1 MVIERQLFEFA
12 ENGYPSLRF
21 PSMLKKNTHEH
32 WTRVTRSNPSWVSD
46 SSKQVWS
53 SVVPRVF
60 SLCSMAAAG
69 EKTLAHSRNHVTDS
83 STDSGNFFKIAA
95 KIKSE
100 RIWVQGLETGE
111 KQTKWRQRQTRKK
124 LKICKNAL
132 KGHRNTAEWYILF
145 SVPWPSLVLS
155 LNVLAYTA
163 LYNCLQLNFST
174 PASFHCFLFFCL
186 LWVSKVPFS
195 SFVKGGAFSNRE
207 RSLFHARNFK
217 NGPLKPGNCLS
228 WRSKLCHPNSTWEFI
243 DSQTEAFINYRQLC
257 YRPS

>member
-1 MVIERQLFEFA
+1 MF
-12 ENGYPSLRF
+12 
-21 PSMLKKNTHEH
+21 KKNTYEH

-46 SSKQVWS
+46 TSKQVWS

-69 EKTLAHSRNHVTDS
+69 EKTLAHGRNHVTDS

-155 LNVLAYTA
+155 LNVLAYSA

-186 LWVSKVPFS
+186 LWVSKVQFS

-207 RSLFHARNFK
+207 RNLFHARNFK
-217 NGPLKPGNCLS
+217 NGPLKPGNFSVMTLKTLPSEFHLRIYWFADRSFYKLS
-228 WRSKLCHPNSTWEFI
+228 SVMLQTFI
-243 DSQTEAFINYRQLC
+243 KVSDYCFSICKHFDWTL
-257 YRPS
+257 

>member
-1 MVIERQLFEFA
+1 
-12 ENGYPSLRF
+12 
-21 PSMLKKNTHEH
+21 MLKKNIHEH
-32 WTRVTRSNPSWVSD
+32 WTRVTRSNPLWVSD
-46 SSKQVWS
+46 TSKQVWS
-53 SVVPRVF
+53 SDDPRVF

-69 EKTLAHSRNHVTDS
+69 EKTLAHSRNL
-83 STDSGNFFKIAA
+83 FKIAA

-100 RIWVQGLETGE
+100 RIWVRGLETGE

-174 PASFHCFLFFCL
+174 PASFRCFLFFCN
-186 LWVSKVPFS
+186 SHTE
-195 SFVKGGAFSNRE
+195 NT
-207 RSLFHARNFK
+207 FK
-217 NGPLKPGNCLS
+217 S
-228 WRSKLCHPNSTWEFI
+228 
-243 DSQTEAFINYRQLC
+243 
-257 YRPS
+257 

>member
-1 MVIERQLFEFA
+1 
-12 ENGYPSLRF
+12 
-21 PSMLKKNTHEH
+21 MLKKNTHEH
-32 WTRVTRSNPSWVSD
+32 WTRATRSNPSWVSD
-46 SSKQVWS
+46 TCKQVWS

-83 STDSGNFFKIAA
+83 STDSGIFFKIAA

-163 LYNCLQLNFST
+163 LYNCLRIYNLISRRRPLFIVFFFFAYSECQRFR
-174 PASFHCFLFFCL
+174 FL
-186 LWVSKVPFS
+186 
-195 SFVKGGAFSNRE
+195 
-207 RSLFHARNFK
+207 
-217 NGPLKPGNCLS
+217 LS
-228 WRSKLCHPNSTWEFI
+228 WKGEPSLTVSAVYFMLGISRTDLWSQGIFCHDAQNSALRIPPENSNLLIRRQKL
-243 DSQTEAFINYRQLC
+243 L
-257 YRPS
+257 

>member
-1 MVIERQLFEFA
+1 
-12 ENGYPSLRF
+12 
-21 PSMLKKNTHEH
+21 MLKKNTHEH

-46 SSKQVWS
+46 TSKQVWS

-60 SLCSMAAAG
+60 SFCSMAAAG

-174 PASFHCFLFFCL
+174 PASFHCFLFFL
-186 LWVSKVPFS
+186 LTLS
-195 SFVKGGAFSNRE
+195 VKGSVFFFRE
-207 RSLFHARNFK
+207 RRSL
-217 NGPLKPGNCLS
+217 L
-228 WRSKLCHPNSTWEFI
+228 
-243 DSQTEAFINYRQLC
+243 
-257 YRPS
+257 

>member
-1 MVIERQLFEFA
+1 
-12 ENGYPSLRF
+12 
-21 PSMLKKNTHEH
+21 MLKKNTHEH

-46 SSKQVWS
+46 TSKQVWS

-60 SLCSMAAAG
+60 SLCNMAAAG
-69 EKTLAHSRNHVTDS
+69 EKTLAHSRNHVTDL
-83 STDSGNFFKIAA
+83 STESGNLFKMAA

-132 KGHRNTAEWYILF
+132 KGHRNTD

-174 PASFHCFLFFCL
+174 PASFHCFLFL
-186 LWVSKVPFS
+186 LTLS
-195 SFVKGGAFSNRE
+195 VKGSVFFFRE
-207 RSLFHARNFK
+207 RGSL
-217 NGPLKPGNCLS
+217 L
-228 WRSKLCHPNSTWEFI
+228 
-243 DSQTEAFINYRQLC
+243 
-257 YRPS
+257 